1 MSRRDEV
8 LKNFFEQENYTKEK
22 VNSGIEENRKGYFKI
37 NIPGAKNIRIK
48 ANQKDHEFRFGANL
62 FMLEQLETPE
72 KNKMYKEYFAELFNM
87 ATLPFYWNTLEPVQG
102 QPRYDKNSP
111 EVYRR
116 PPIDLCMEF
125 CEEYGI
131 EPREHALAYEHF
143 FPAWLR
149 DKDTFTIKKEYS
161 RRCREIAERYADK
174 IRTIEVTNETTG
186 WGVED
191 NVSSFYEDDDFI
203 EWCFKETEKYFPNN
217 QLVINDFTGLW
228 GNDARPRDVYYL
240 QIERALRNGAKI
252 DAIGMQY
259 HMFHRREDETRI
271 NVPRYYNPWYLYRV
285 MDLYSRFN
293 KPLQVT
299 EVTIPAYSNDAQDED
314 LQAEILKNLYSIW
327 FSHKNME
334 QIIYWNTV
342 DGYAYNAEPGDMT
355 AGENYYYGG
364 LIRFDFTKK
373 PAYKTLYNLI
383 HKEWKTNTEITTDDN
398 GNAEFK
404 GFYGKYDITFE
415 VDGKTY
421 TKEINCSKSKKNEFE
436 IQL

>member
-1 MSRRDEV
+1 MSRREEI
-8 LKNFFEQENYTKEK
+8 LKNFIEQESYTKEK

-37 NIPGAKNIRIK
+37 NIPDAKNIRIK
-48 ANQKDHEFRFGANL
+48 ANQKDHEFRFGANI

-87 ATLPFYWNTLEPVQG
+87 ATLPFYWDTLEPVQG

-111 EVYRR
+111 EIYRR

-131 EPREHALAYEHF
+131 EPREHALAYERF
-143 FPAWLR
+143 FPVWLR

-161 RRCREIAERYADK
+161 RRCREIAKKYADK
-174 IRTIEVTNETTG
+174 IRTIEVTNETSG

-191 NVSSFYEDDDFI
+191 NVSNFYEDDDFI

-217 QLVINDFTGLW
+217 QLVINDFTALW
-228 GNDARPRDVYYL
+228 GNNARTRDVYYL
-240 QIERALRNGAKI
+240 QIERALKNGAKI

-259 HMFHRREDETRI
+259 HMFFRREDETKI
-271 NVPRYYNPWYLYRV
+271 TVPRYYNPWYLYRV

-334 QIIYWNTV
+334 QIVYWNTV
-342 DGYAYNAEPGDMT
+342 DGYAYHAEPGDMT

-398 GNAEFK
+398 GTAVFK

-421 TKEINCSKSKKNEFE
+421 TKEINCSKNSRNNFKIE
-436 IQL
+436 L

>member
-1 MSRRDEV
+1 
-8 LKNFFEQENYTKEK
+8 
-22 VNSGIEENRKGYFKI
+22 
-37 NIPGAKNIRIK
+37 
-48 ANQKDHEFRFGANL
+48 
-62 FMLEQLETPE
+62 
-72 KNKMYKEYFAELFNM
+72 M

-252 DAIGMQY
+252 DAICMQY